1 MYFFFLF
8 FPNSMS
14 TSISPRALD
23 QEEADSFRILE
34 EEPQV
39 FNNRSHIIVV
49 VFSSS
54 FVMKKKQQRNNLTF

>member
-1 MYFFFLF
+1 
-8 FPNSMS
+8 MS

-23 QEEADSFRILE
+23 QEEADSFQILE

-54 FVMKKKQQRNNLTF
+54 FVMKNKQQRNNLTF